1 MAHVPSIIGAAI
13 LFGICYIL
21 AYVPL
26 SDAQMFFAVVALVL
40 VYSAT
45 VIWYL
50 RTTL

>member
-1 MAHVPSIIGAAI
+1 MVHVPSAIGTTI
-13 LFGICYIL
+13 LFGICYVL

-26 SDAQMFFAVVALVL
+26 TNLQIFIAIVALIL